1 MKQRRIAFLLLLFVV
16 LVILSACSAEEEAAM
31 RITLDRAVY
40 LPGSQ
45 VACAVENPTS
55 DMANLRFRLLHLKDT
70 VLEET
75 IDPGSTDITFALP
88 EDDFTGYLLVAE
100 GLDPDGQV
108 VAAAMTGIDC
118 SSSWTKF
125 PRYGYLWDHQYGKK
139 D

>member
-1 MKQRRIAFLLLLFVV
+1 
-16 LVILSACSAEEEAAM
+16 M

-45 VACAVENPTS
+45 VACAVENPPS

-88 EDDFTGYLLVAE
+88 EDDLPVICWSPKDWIRTGKSLQL
-100 GLDPDGQV
+100 P
-108 VAAAMTGIDC
+108 
-118 SSSWTKF
+118 
-125 PRYGYLWDHQYGKK
+125 
-139 D
+139 